1 MKNMTV
7 STLII
12 LICIGL
18 VAGFLSGMIGIGG
31 GIIIVPALVYLLGI
45 SQQSA
50 QGTSIALM
58 LPPIGVLAAMNYYK
72 AGSLNVKYAL
82 IIAVTFIVGGYLGS
96 KMSLAYFS
104 EAAMK
109 KVFGIILMVV
119 SIKMIFLS
127 K

>member
-18 VAGFLSGMIGIGG
+18 LGGFLSGMIGIGG
-31 GIIIVPALVYLLGI
+31 GIIIVPALVYLLGV

-58 LPPIGVLAAMNYYK
+58 LPPIGILAAMNYYK

-96 KMSLAYFS
+96 KMSLAYLS

-119 SIKMIFLS
+119 SVKMIFFS

>member
-1 MKNMTV
+1 MKNMTI

-12 LICIGL
+12 LVCIGL
-18 VAGFLSGMIGIGG
+18 LAGFLSGMIGIGG
-31 GIIIVPALVYLLGI
+31 GIIIVPALVFLLGV

-58 LPPIGVLAAMNYYK
+58 LPPIGILAAMNYYK

-82 IIAVTFIVGGYLGS
+82 IIAVTFIIGGYLGS
-96 KMSLAYFS
+96 KMSLAYLS

-119 SIKMIFLS
+119 SIKMVFFS

>member
-1 MKNMTV
+1 MTV

-82 IIAVTFIVGGYLGS
+82 IIAVTFIGCGYLVS

-119 SIKMIFLS
+119 SIKMIFFS

>member
-1 MKNMTV
+1 MTI

-12 LICIGL
+12 LVCIGL
-18 VAGFLSGMIGIGG
+18 LAGFLSGMIGIGG
-31 GIIIVPALVYLLGI
+31 GIIIVPALVYLLGV

-58 LPPIGVLAAMNYYK
+58 LPPIGILAALNYYK

-96 KMSLAYFS
+96 KISLAYFS

-119 SIKMIFLS
+119 SIKMVFFS

>member
-58 LPPIGVLAAMNYYK
+58 LPPIGILAAMNYYK

-82 IIAVTFIVGGYLGS
+82 IIAVTFIGGGYLGS

-119 SIKMIFLS
+119 SIKMIFFS

>member
-1 MKNMTV
+1 MTV

-18 VAGFLSGMIGIGG
+18 VAGFLSGMIGRG

-82 IIAVTFIVGGYLGS
+82 IIAVTFIGGGYLGS

-119 SIKMIFLS
+119 SIKMIFFS

>member
-1 MKNMTV
+1 MTI

-12 LICIGL
+12 LVCIGL
-18 VAGFLSGMIGIGG
+18 LAGFLSGMIGIGG
-31 GIIIVPALVYLLGI
+31 GIIIVPALVYLLGV

-58 LPPIGVLAAMNYYK
+58 LPPIGILAAMNYYK
-72 AGSLNVKYAL
+72 AGSLDLKYAAV
-82 IIAVTFIVGGYLGS
+82 IAVTFIIGGYLGS

-109 KVFGIILMVV
+109 KVFGIILMVI
-119 SIKMIFLS
+119 SIKMVFFS

>member
-18 VAGFLSGMIGIGG
+18 VAGFLSGIIGIGG

-109 KVFGIILMVV
+109 KIFGIILMVV

>member
-1 MKNMTV
+1 MTV

-119 SIKMIFLS
+119 SIKMIFFS

>member
-1 MKNMTV
+1 MTV

-72 AGSLNVKYAL
+72 AGSLYVKYAL
-82 IIAVTFIVGGYLGS
+82 IIAVTFIGGGYLGS

-119 SIKMIFLS
+119 SIKMIFFS

>member
-1 MKNMTV
+1 MTI

-12 LICIGL
+12 LVCIGL
-18 VAGFLSGMIGIGG
+18 LAGFLSGMIGIGG
-31 GIIIVPALVYLLGI
+31 GIIIVPALVFLLGV

-58 LPPIGVLAAMNYYK
+58 LPPIGILAAMNYYK

-82 IIAVTFIVGGYLGS
+82 IIAVTFIIGGYLGS
-96 KMSLAYFS
+96 KMSLAYLS

-119 SIKMIFLS
+119 SIKMVFFS

>member
-1 MKNMTV
+1 MKNMTI

-12 LICIGL
+12 LVCIGL
-18 VAGFLSGMIGIGG
+18 LAGFLSGMIGIGG
-31 GIIIVPALVYLLGI
+31 GIIIVPALVYFLGV

-72 AGSLNVKYAL
+72 AGSLDIKYAL
-82 IIAVTFIVGGYLGS
+82 VIAITFIIGGYLGS

-104 EAAMK
+104 EATMK
-109 KVFGIILMVV
+109 KVFGLILMVV
-119 SIKMIFLS
+119 SIKMVFFS

>member
-1 MKNMTV
+1 MTI

-12 LICIGL
+12 LVCIGL
-18 VAGFLSGMIGIGG
+18 LAGFLSGMIGIGG
-31 GIIIVPALVYLLGI
+31 GIIIVPALVYLLGV

-58 LPPIGVLAAMNYYK
+58 LPPIGILAAMNYYK

-82 IIAVTFIVGGYLGS
+82 IIAVTFIIGGYLGS
-96 KMSLAYFS
+96 KMSLAYLS

-119 SIKMIFLS
+119 SIKMVFFS

>member
-1 MKNMTV
+1 MGI
-7 STLII
+7 STIII
-12 LICIGL
+12 LVCIGL
-18 VAGFLSGMIGIGG
+18 LAGFLSGMIGIGG
-31 GIIIVPALVYLLGI
+31 GIIIVPALVYLLGV

-82 IIAVTFIVGGYLGS
+82 IIALTFIVGGYLGS
-96 KMSLAYFS
+96 KISLAYFS

-109 KVFGIILMVV
+109 KVFGVILMVISV
-119 SIKMIFLS
+119 KMIFFS

>member
-1 MKNMTV
+1 MTI

-12 LICIGL
+12 LVCIGL
-18 VAGFLSGMIGIGG
+18 LAGFLSGMIGIGG
-31 GIIIVPALVYLLGI
+31 GIIIVPALVYFLGV

-72 AGSLNVKYAL
+72 AGSLDIKYAL
-82 IIAVTFIVGGYLGS
+82 VIAITFIIGGYLGS

-104 EAAMK
+104 EATMK
-109 KVFGIILMVV
+109 KVFGLILMVV
-119 SIKMIFLS
+119 SIKMVFFS

>member
-1 MKNMTV
+1 MTL
-7 STLII
+7 STLVI

-18 VAGFLSGMIGIGG
+18 LAGFLSGMIGIGG
-31 GIIIVPALVYLLGI
+31 GIIIVPALVYLLGV
-45 SQQSA
+45 SQLSA

-58 LPPIGVLAAMNYYK
+58 LPPIGILAAMNYYK
-72 AGSLNVKYAL
+72 AGSLNIKYAA
-82 IIAVTFIVGGYLGS
+82 IIAVTFIIGGYIGS
-96 KMSLAYFS
+96 RMSLDYLS

-119 SIKMIFLS
+119 SIKMVFFS